1 MQIKFFNQFIQ
12 MLVFAFLLL
21 TILCLLPSCA
31 TTNTGAMVSDIGD
44 GAAGYRAIQT
54 EQREGEVELAVTGAR
69 IEAGLGELERSIG
82 ASQGTEQ
89 EIGIIIQR
97 VREREFDPAFIEEWR
112 NRENEKR
119 GSR

>member
-1 MQIKFFNQFIQ
+1 MRKINVPK
-12 MLVFAFLLL
+12 MLWYGLGL
-21 TILCLLPSCA
+21 ILMCLLAAMCSTGCA
-31 TTNTGAMVSDIGD
+31 NTRTLVSDIGD
-44 GAAGYRAIQT
+44 GAAEYRELQI

-97 VREREFDPAFIEEWR
+97 VREREFDPAFIEELR